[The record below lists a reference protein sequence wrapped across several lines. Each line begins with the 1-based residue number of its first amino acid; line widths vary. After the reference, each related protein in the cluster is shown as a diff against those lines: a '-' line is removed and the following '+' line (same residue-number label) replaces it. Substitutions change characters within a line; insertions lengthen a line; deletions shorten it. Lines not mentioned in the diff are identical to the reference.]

1 MKKKTIIKILMKN
14 YQYYVIKEK
23 DQEKKIQ

>member
-1 MKKKTIIKILMKN
+1 MKKKAIIKILMKN